1 MITERSINSLNLK
14 LPYGI
19 RKEGDTERLVHISE
33 IRPEESGLKCN
44 CVCPSCGERLQAK
57 LPRTKKDFTP
67 RFAHH
72 SSDSCGYAVE
82 TALHMKAKEIIEEAK
97 YIVVPEVIARY
108 NDLFKKEISPSKEI
122 TFDYV
127 ALERRLNDIVP
138 DILAYVDN
146 QPLMI
151 EITVTH
157 KIDNIKREKIKKL
170 GISTLEIDLS
180 NIDFFNHEQLQYEV
194 LSGIN
199 CKRWVYNTEA
209 EKEKEKLRKEYSQ
222 VAEKEK
228 ERLRKECSQHTKIT
242 DITNVKVS
250 GENAFR
256 CDRKVWQTHIF
267 SYVCISIQL
276 CKVQKKKNSFLF
288 TVNDVVESIE
298 KKLYP
303 YVDKDRVF
311 EPVYNYLK
319 VLRDIGYLNE
329 SEKPPGI
336 FWVSI
341 PKISRLGLKTSI

>member
-1 MITERSINSLNLK
+1 MITERNINLLNLK

-72 SSDSCGYAVE
+72 NSECQYATE
-82 TALHMKAKEIIEEAK
+82 TALHLKAKEIIEEAK
-97 YIVVPEVIARY
+97 YIVVPEVIAWY
-108 NDLFKKEISPSKEI
+108 NDFFKKEISPLKKI

-127 ALERRLNDIVP
+127 ALEHRLNDIVP

-199 CKRWVYNTEA
+199 CKRWIYNAAA
-209 EKEKEKLRKEYSQ
+209 EKEEERLRKEYSQ
-222 VAEKEK
+222 
-228 ERLRKECSQHTKIT
+228 HTENT

-319 VLRDIGYLNE
+319 VLRGIGYLNE

>member
-1 MITERSINSLNLK
+1 MLELTNYIYEGVINLLDSK

-33 IRPEESGLKCN
+33 IRPEESGLRCN
-44 CVCPSCGERLQAK
+44 CICPSCGERLQAK

-82 TALHMKAKEIIEEAK
+82 TALHLKAKEIIEEAK

-108 NDLFKKEISPSKEI
+108 DKITRKISPSKEI
-122 TFDYV
+122 YFNQV
-127 ALERRLNDIVP
+127 VLERRLNDIVP
-138 DILAYVDN
+138 DIIAYKN
-146 QPLMI
+146 GKPLII
-151 EITVTH
+151 EVTVTH
-157 KIDNIKREKIKKL
+157 GIDNIKREKIKKL

-180 NIDFFNHEQLQYEV
+180 NIDLFNHEQLQYEV
-194 LSGIN
+194 ISGIN
-199 CKRWVYNTEA
+199 CKRWIYNA
-209 EKEKEKLRKEYSQ
+209 

-228 ERLRKECSQHTKIT
+228 ERLRKEYSQLKYTKIT
-242 DITNVKVS
+242 DITNVKVL
-250 GENAFR
+250 GENAFS
-256 CDRKVWQTHIF
+256 CDRKIWQTHIF
-267 SYVCISIQL
+267 SYVCSLIQL
-276 CKVQKKKNSFLF
+276 CKIQKKNSLLF
-288 TVNDVVESIE
+288 NVNDVVESVE
-298 KKLYP
+298 EKLYP
-303 YVDKDRVF
+303 YVNKDRVF

-329 SEKPPGI
+329 LEKPPGI

>member
-1 MITERSINSLNLK
+1 MLELGVMGLLL
-14 LPYGI
+14 LPYGL
-19 RKEGDTERLVHISE
+19 RAEKLVHISE
-33 IRPEESGLKCN
+33 IKPEESGLRCN
-44 CVCPSCGERLQAK
+44 CVCPACGERLQAK

-82 TALHMKAKEIIEEAK
+82 TALHLKAKEIIEEAK

-108 NDLFKKEISPSKEI
+108 DKITRKISPSKEI
-122 TFDYV
+122 HFDQV
-127 ALERRLNDIVP
+127 ALEYRLGSIVP
-138 DILAYVDN
+138 DILAHKN
-146 QPLMI
+146 GKQLMI

-157 KIDNIKREKIKKL
+157 RINDIKLEKIKKL

-199 CKRWVYNTEA
+199 CKRWIYNAAA
-209 EKEKEKLRKEYSQ
+209 EKEEERLRKEYSQ
-222 VAEKEK
+222 
-228 ERLRKECSQHTKIT
+228 HTENT

-319 VLRDIGYLNE
+319 VLRGIGYLNE